1 MSTYRVRPAHPDTSL
16 PDTLAKSIGKTAVAC
31 SLIPVL
37 ASCIFLATARNANA
51 GADSALMYQAPKAT
65 DAVSARETG
74 LIPVPVASR
83 AALLGNPAIFG
94 TASMYNPFRPG
105 YESGGIETASGES
118 YDPNAWTA
126 AIKTKLR
133 DQFGGVR
140 YGRNYRAAYALVEG
154 ADKRVIVK
162 INDVGPL
169 MPGRV
174 IDFNERT
181 MRYFDP
187 SLQLGLI
194 DHVSITPL
202 PGDNWRPGPVTD
214 NRLAKYCS
222 PLGSRYAIA
231 SEVSDLLRALSDRP
245 LDVECGAT
253 VDWEPR
259 LFRLMT
265 YGSSRPA

>member
-1 MSTYRVRPAHPDTSL
+1 MSTYRVRLAHPDTSL
-16 PDTLAKSIGKTAVAC
+16 PDTLAKSIRKTAVIY
-31 SLIPVL
+31 SLLPALV
-37 ASCIFLATARNANA
+37 SCILLVPVRNANA
-51 GADSALMYQAPKAT
+51 GADSAVTYQAPKAT
-65 DAVSARETG
+65 DAVSARKTG

-105 YESGGIETASGES
+105 YESGGAETASGER
-118 YDPNAWTA
+118 YDPAAWTA
-126 AIKTKLR
+126 AIKTGLR
-133 DQFGGVR
+133 DQFGGIR

-169 MPGRV
+169 KPGRV

-202 PGDNWRPGPVTD
+202 PGDNWRPGPVSD
-214 NRLAKYCS
+214 DRLAKYCS
-222 PLGSRYAIA
+222 PLGTRYAIA
-231 SEVSDLLRALSDRP
+231 SEVSDLLRVLSDRP

-259 LFRLMT
+259 LFRIMT
-265 YGSSRPA
+265 RGSSRSA